1 MSDWLVGVLTDPYLL
16 ALVALG
22 ALVVWMG
29 RDRDEG

>member
-1 MSDWLVGVLTDPYLL
+1 MSDWLLGVLTDPYLL

-29 RDRDEG
+29 RGREE